1 MHISMSYLTTD
12 GFRTLASNYLN
23 INERHWRFGE
33 VEELI
38 ESMNVTPAEVAE
50 ELMKSDD
57 PDVSLGG
64 LAQFLNRKR
73 KKTESEGDDD
83 DDDEIKDEE
92 GDGGDQPHKGKK
104 LKLDNGKD
112 ELHTCNGSV

>member
-23 INERHWRFGE
+23 INDPHWRFGE

-64 LAQFLNRKR
+64 LAQFLNGKR
-73 KKTESEGDDD
+73 KKMASVGNDDDDD

-92 GDGGDQPHKGKK
+92 GDG
-104 LKLDNGKD
+104 
-112 ELHTCNGSV
+112 T